1 MVRIIFLFIV
11 ALNFITGT
19 MLMIIGATQTAQS
32 PIEGILMLILGVT
45 LFATGYLFTKIIDN
59 IK

>member
-1 MVRIIFLFIV
+1 MIRSVCLLLITINFAV
-11 ALNFITGT
+11 ATALVIY
-19 MLMIIGATQTAQS
+19 GATQTAQS
-32 PIEGILMLILGVT
+32 PIEGILILILGVT